1 MELKKIVAILTV
13 SMMVSNCSL
22 VPTKKEVSITTKA
35 LERTIIQPVMPREI
49 DLKEP
54 YWYVVSDKNIDEFL
68 ARIEKDQGQV
78 VFFAM
83 SVPDYE
89 LMAYNMQELKRY
101 INELKEVVVYYRKVT
116 VPQPSEE
123 EKKERKISAGI
134 KNPLKESE

>member
-1 MELKKIVAILTV
+1 
-13 SMMVSNCSL
+13 MVSSCSL
-22 VPTKKEVSITTKA
+22 VPTKKEVEITTKA
-35 LERTIIQPVMPREI
+35 IERTIIQPVMPREI

-68 ARIEKDQGQV
+68 SRVEKDQGQV

-116 VPQPSEE
+116 TTP
-123 EKKERKISAGI
+123 EKDD
-134 KNPLKESE
+134 ESSS

>member
-1 MELKKIVAILTV
+1 
-13 SMMVSNCSL
+13 MMVSSCSL
-22 VPTKKEVSITTKA
+22 FPSLFPKKKEVQIITKSI
-35 LERTIIQPVMPREI
+35 ERTIIQPIMPREI

-54 YWYVVSDKNIDEFL
+54 YWYVVSEKNIDEFL
-68 ARIEKDQGQV
+68 SRVEKDQGQI

-116 VPQPSEE
+116 IPV
-123 EKKERKISAGI
+123 KKTEASTESNRPTVGI
-134 KNPLKESE
+134 FPVKNDE